1 MTNEVVAQSS
11 YRFLHILGNIVEISQ
26 KNIICYS
33 PGLFRAGL
41 ASTEVTS
48 NLNLL
53 PDIFLKAMTVVS
65 RMVFGYLGYKRED
78 SSMSSSRPRVNTI
91 LHLFGS
97 WLFQAALLDTEYSG
111 WPSPSSSD
119 PSFKSGRAE
128 ALGTLCI
135 IFNSKH
141 HNEEIE
147 ESYLARFYLAVQKS
161 LEADIYVKC
170 STLNHFGSLMMKDL
184 SGINM
189 LVPVVTKT
197 LQAFAE
203 ASLTEE
209 KIQINVKTFRRNVL
223 EVIKS
228 LIPLTHHFAE
238 MVPITFKS
246 EKNTS
251 ANFQQLQKY
260 VISILQQN
268 LQVEQELESCQYLLG
283 LTSSLLE
290 HEIVF
295 GEQKSNERLTN
306 WTTSF
311 LNLICYKLIS
321 TWSSDLP
328 TCLATCEVITY
339 IAASKVKLD
348 ELVCKRVLGWIGD
361 FIQIQCNKPPP
372 SHTRDLHSS
381 IIAAFF
387 TCQSLLVHFPFLLR
401 DKESVNGVMEITELA
416 ISGSKSKNKTSD
428 PPLFKE
434 DKKLNPVSLRVSLAA
449 EELLSTILQKVGYV
463 PDTSLSEKCS
473 TTINEM
479 DILRDRNY
487 ILAPHHNPTHDFTYY
502 LCDNNF
508 ILGISKES
516 QPVSDPNENVSIKV
530 LIRGPTCKTVWEL
543 NQRNSVQRECLN
555 IEKQNKNKSQKKP
568 EKQVKS
574 NIEKPVISNSL
585 PPVDVEDSF
594 RYLETFSLSGNV
606 IFMIFMFVHFIIF
619 R

>member
-1 MTNEVVAQSS
+1 M
-11 YRFLHILGNIVEISQ
+11 
-26 KNIICYS
+26 K
-33 PGLFRAGL
+33 
-41 ASTEVTS
+41 
-48 NLNLL
+48 
-53 PDIFLKAMTVVS
+53 
-65 RMVFGYLGYKRED
+65 VFGYLGYKRED

-111 WPSPSSSD
+111 WPSSSD
-119 PSFKSGRAE
+119 SSFKSGRAE

-135 IFNSKH
+135 IFNSKY

-161 LEADIYVKC
+161 LEADIYIKC

-189 LVPVVTKT
+189 LVPIVIKS

-209 KIQINVKTFRRNVL
+209 KIQINVRTFRKNVL

-228 LIPLTHHFAE
+228 VIPLTHHFAE
-238 MVPITFKS
+238 MAPVTFKS
-246 EKNTS
+246 EKSTS
-251 ANFQQLQKY
+251 VTCQQLQKY

-268 LQVEQELESCQYLLG
+268 LQVEQDLESCQYLLG
-283 LTSSLLE
+283 LTTAFLE

-295 GEQKSNERLTN
+295 GDQESNERLTN
-306 WTTSF
+306 WTTNF

-321 TWSSDLP
+321 TWNSDLS

-348 ELVCKRVLGWIGD
+348 KLVCKRVLGWIGD
-361 FIQIQCNKPPP
+361 LIQMQCSKPPP
-372 SHTRDLHSS
+372 SHSRDLHSS

-387 TCQSLLVHFPFLLR
+387 TCQSLLLNFPFLLR
-401 DKESVNGVMEITELA
+401 DKESINTVMEITELA

-449 EELLSTILQKVGYV
+449 EELLSTILQKVGHV

-473 TTINEM
+473 TSINEM
-479 DILRDRNY
+479 DILRDRNKM
-487 ILAPHHNPTHDFTYY
+487 LAPDDNPTHDFTYY
-502 LCDNNF
+502 LCDNTY
-508 ILGISKES
+508 ILGISKDS
-516 QPVSDPNENVSIKV
+516 QSNMDLNQNVSIKV
-530 LIRGPTCKTVWEL
+530 LIRGPTCKTVWEF
-543 NQRNSVQRECLN
+543 NQRNSAKTESLN
-555 IEKQNKNKSQKKP
+555 LEKPDTYQKKT
-568 EKQVKS
+568 EKKKVKRLC
-574 NIEKPVISNSL
+574 EKPVISNML
-585 PPVDVEDSF
+585 PPVDVGDSF
-594 RYLETFSLSGNV
+594 RYLETFSLRGNV
-606 IFMIFMFVHFIIF
+606 CIFINFYVH
-619 R
+619 